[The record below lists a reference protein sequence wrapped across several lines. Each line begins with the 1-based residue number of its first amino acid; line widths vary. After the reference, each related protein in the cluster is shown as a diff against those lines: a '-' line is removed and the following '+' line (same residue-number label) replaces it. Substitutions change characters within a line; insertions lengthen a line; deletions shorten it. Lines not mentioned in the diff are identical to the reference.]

1 MIGIIYNPVAAG
13 GKYKGRMRDLLVLLD
28 SLQIKYEYRE
38 SEGPG
43 DAGKLALEMS
53 ETCST
58 IIPAGGDGTVS
69 EVLTA
74 LKDKDVR
81 LAILPYGSGNDSFIS
96 VYGDDCSDEG
106 VLEHVMSETDLRAD
120 CFMVNGKY
128 RGFLL
133 ASYGFGADLVKNFKE
148 KGRTYFYQAF
158 KMLFGVHIRNY
169 TITVNGTTRD
179 VRSEFVSVINTGYA
193 GGGIRVNSKSSFT
206 DGEFELMIL
215 HESSMFR
222 RFANFAAMARGKLDS
237 QPNMEVIRTKECS
250 IIAKD
255 DDCINVD
262 GELYYTQ
269 NVDIR
274 ITEGGLRFAYRR

>member
-1 MIGIIYNPVAAG
+1 MPEPY
-13 GKYKGRMRDLLVLLD
+13 GRMA
-28 SLQIKYEYRE
+28 SLTSLSLR
-38 SEGPG
+38 
-43 DAGKLALEMS
+43 AVRTS
-53 ETCST
+53 ETVPSP
-58 IIPAGGDGTVS
+58 PAGIMVEHVS
-69 EVLTA
+69 DIS
-74 LKDKDVR
+74 KDKDVR
-81 LAILPYGSGNDSFIS
+81 LAILPYGSGNDSFTS
-96 VYGDDCSDEG
+96 VYGDDCSDEE

-128 RGFLL
+128 RCFIH

-193 GGGIRVNSKSSFT
+193 GGGMRVNSKSSFT

-222 RFANFAAMARGKLDS
+222 RFANFAALARGKLDS

-255 DDCINVD
+255 DD
-262 GELYYTQ
+262 
-269 NVDIR
+269 
-274 ITEGGLRFAYRR
+274 